1 MQKFILNK
9 QYWFIPKGRFLPKT
23 EKVNKTKNFCFW
35 TKKEIIGPEQDRWT
49 SPTNLLYLK

>member
-23 EKVNKTKNFCFW
+23 EKVNKIKNFCFW